1 MKTVARISPQTFLW
15 MCGLLVVCSILV
27 PSAGAQLHP
36 GEGAPK
42 QPAARIGGE
51 VNSNEQVTLRNS
63 LHPMAEKQF
72 DAGRMPSDTKLG
84 GITMIFSRS
93 AEQEAAVRTLMA
105 EQQNPAS
112 PLYHQWLTPD
122 QFAARFG
129 MSDADLTKVENWLEQ
144 QGFSIDRVARSKN
157 AIHFSGSV
165 RQVEQ
170 AFSTEM
176 HYYKEKGAQHFAPST
191 ELSVPASIA
200 DTVLVVQNLDDFHP
214 HSHMVPRRNARVKPS
229 FTGAGSTNASNESIF
244 FAPGDIYTAYNIQPL
259 ISASDTGAGQSITLV
274 GQSAIQTSD
283 IENFQKAAGLA
294 VKDPQQFLV
303 PNSGNSTVFAD
314 GDESESDIDLEWS
327 GAMAPGA
334 TINFVYTGNS
344 NNYSAFDSIMYA
356 IDESIGTIISSS
368 YGECETALPL
378 SALASGTNLQTGLEA
393 AFEQAAMQGQTVLA
407 AAGDAGS
414 TDCSGETGLTTAQ
427 MEALAVD
434 YPGSSANVTAMGGT
448 EINQTNSSYETVGLG
463 YWQSDPGTTNIVT
476 SVLQYIPEQVWNDDA
491 ESVADGG
498 TSLSAGGGGA
508 SALFPK
514 PSYQTGVPGIPNDGK
529 RDVPDL
535 ALYASA
541 FNPGYLLC
549 SSDPTFFEQGQ
560 EGSCTSGFQDAGT
573 GDFTAAGGT
582 SFAAPIFAGILALI
596 NQKQNYTA
604 GQGLINPTLY
614 TLASNSTTYASAF
627 HDITVGN
634 NDCLGGS
641 EFCSGTP
648 GFSAGAGYDQAS
660 GLGSVDVANLVAAW
674 PANSS
679 TAPVL
684 LPTTTTI
691 TAANSAPFVNVSDA
705 FTVTVAS
712 TSGMPAGTVNL
723 TVDGGTAIAETLA
736 SNGTFVYT
744 TSFATA
750 GSHTILAEYPS
761 NTMYAGS
768 SSSVTVNVTAVSSG
782 KGTIALASS
791 PSTLTVGQGVSGGG
805 NETLTVTP
813 ASGYTGTVVLGLN
826 TSNNTALQNLC
837 ATFANENSSGDG
849 MAVVSGTAAVTTT
862 LNLDADAA
870 DCATQAAMRA
880 TGKRPLRMMLEGR
893 ATTSSKNTGGGPGSG
908 SGSGPLPLTAAMAG
922 LLLVGFMGRGSR
934 RLRELAGLLILA
946 TVGLAVTACG
956 GVAMTADSNPPMG
969 TYTITVSG
977 QDSATSTI
985 TGSTSFTF
993 VIN

>member
-1 MKTVARISPQTFLW
+1 MKTVARISRQTFLW
-15 MCGLLVVCSILV
+15 MCGLSAVCTILV
-27 PSAGAQLHP
+27 PSAGAQLQP
-36 GEGAPK
+36 GAGAPK
-42 QPAARIGGE
+42 QPAARISGE
-51 VNSNEQVTLRNS
+51 VNSNEQATLRNS

-84 GITMIFSRS
+84 GITMIFTRS
-93 AEQEAAVRTLMA
+93 AEQETAVRTLMA

-129 MSDADLTKVENWLEQ
+129 MSDADLTKVKNWLEQ
-144 QGFSIDRVARSKN
+144 QGFSIDQVARSKN

-176 HYYKEKGAQHFAPST
+176 HYYKVQGTQHFAPST
-191 ELSVPASIA
+191 ELSVPSAIA
-200 DTVLVVQNLDDFHP
+200 NTVLVIQNLDDFHP
-214 HSHMVPRRNARVKPS
+214 HSHAVYRKNARVKPS
-229 FTGAGSTNASNESIF
+229 FTAAGSTNATNEQIF

-259 ISASDTGAGQSITLV
+259 ISASVTGAGQSITLV

-283 IENFQKAAGLA
+283 IENFQNAAGLA
-294 VKDPQQFLV
+294 VKDPTQYLV
-303 PNSGNSTVFAD
+303 PNSGNSAVSA
-314 GDESESDIDLEWS
+314 GDESESDLDLEWS

-334 TINFVYTGNS
+334 TINFVFVGNS
-344 NNYSAFDSIMYA
+344 GNYSAFDSILYA
-356 IDESIGTIISSS
+356 IDENIGTIISSS
-368 YGECETALPL
+368 YGECEAALPL
-378 SALASGTNLQTGLEA
+378 STLASGTNLQTGLEA
-393 AFEQAAMQGQTVLA
+393 AFEQAATQGQTVMA
-407 AAGDAGS
+407 AAGDDGS
-414 TDCSGETGLTTAQ
+414 TDCSGENISTAQ
-427 MEALAVD
+427 DEALAVD
-434 YPGSSANVTAMGGT
+434 YPASSANVTAMGGT
-448 EINQTNSSYETVGLG
+448 EINQTNASYETVGLG

-498 TSLSAGGGGA
+498 GLSAGGGGA

-514 PSYQTGVPGIPNDGK
+514 PSYQTGVPGIPMDGK

-541 FNPGYLLC
+541 FNPGYLFC
-549 SSDPTFFEQGQ
+549 TSDTTAFVQGQ
-560 EGSCTSGFQDAGT
+560 QSSCNSGFQDSAT

-582 SFAAPIFAGILALI
+582 SFNGPIFSGILALI

-648 GFSAGAGYDQAS
+648 GFSAGVGYDQAT
-660 GLGSVDVANLVAAW
+660 GLGSIDAANLVAAW

-691 TAANSAPFVNVSDA
+691 TAANSAPNVNVSDA
-705 FTVTVAS
+705 FTITVAS
-712 TSGMPAGTVNL
+712 TSGTPTGTVNL
-723 TVDGGTAIAETLA
+723 TVDGGTAMAETLL

-744 TSFATA
+744 TSFATV

-761 NTMYAGS
+761 NSMFAGS
-768 SSSVTVNVTAVSSG
+768 SSSVTVNVSAVSSG

-791 PSTLTVGQGVSGGG
+791 PSTLTVGQGKTGGA
-805 NETLTVTP
+805 NETLTLTP
-813 ASGYTGTVVLGLN
+813 AGGYTGTVDLTVN

-837 ATFANENSSGDG
+837 IFPPNVNSAGDG
-849 MAVVSGTAAVTTT
+849 TVVVGGTAAVTATIT
-862 LNLDADAA
+862 MDADAA

-880 TGKRPLRMMLEGR
+880 TGKRPLRMLQGG
-893 ATTSSKNTGGGPGSG
+893 ATTSSKNTG
-908 SGSGPLPLTAAMAG
+908 SGPVPLTVAMAG

-934 RLRELAGLLILA
+934 RLRGLAGLLILA

-956 GVAMTADSNPPMG
+956 GVTMTPFSNPPTG

-977 QDSATSTI
+977 QDSVTSSI
-985 TGSTSFTF
+985 TGSTSFTL

>member
-1 MKTVARISPQTFLW
+1 MKTVARISRQTFLW
-15 MCGLLVVCSILV
+15 MCGLSAVCTILV
-27 PSAGAQLHP
+27 PSAGAQLQP
-36 GEGAPK
+36 GAGAPK
-42 QPAARIGGE
+42 QPAARISGE
-51 VNSNEQVTLRNS
+51 VNSNEQATLRNS

-84 GITMIFSRS
+84 GITMIFTRS

-105 EQQNPAS
+105 GQQNPAS

-129 MSDADLTKVENWLEQ
+129 MSAADLTKVETWLEQ
-144 QGFSIDRVARSKN
+144 QGFSIDQVARSKN

-176 HYYKEKGAQHFAPST
+176 HYYKVQGTQHFAPST
-191 ELSVPASIA
+191 ELSVPSAIA
-200 DTVLVVQNLDDFHP
+200 DTVLVIQNLDDFHP
-214 HSHMVPRRNARVKPS
+214 HSHVVYRKNQRVKPS
-229 FTGAGSTNASNESIF
+229 FTAAGSTNATNEQIF
-244 FAPGDIYTAYNIQPL
+244 FAPGDIYTAYNVQPL
-259 ISASDTGAGQSITLV
+259 ISASVTGTGQSITLV

-283 IENFQKAAGLA
+283 IENFQNAAGLA

-303 PNSGNSTVFAD
+303 PNSGTAAVSP
-314 GDESESDIDLEWS
+314 GDETESDLDLEWS

-334 TINFVYTGNS
+334 TINFVFVGNS
-344 NNYSAFDSIMYA
+344 GNYSAFDSILYA
-356 IDESIGTIISSS
+356 IDENIGTIISSS
-368 YGECETALPL
+368 YGECEAALPL
-378 SALASGTNLQTGLEA
+378 STLASGTNLQTGLEA
-393 AFEQAAMQGQTVLA
+393 AFEQAATQGQTVLS
-407 AAGDAGS
+407 AAGDDGS
-414 TDCSGETGLTTAQ
+414 TDCSGEPGLTTAQ
-427 MEALAVD
+427 MEALTVD
-434 YPGSSANVTAMGGT
+434 YPASSANVTAMGGT

-498 TSLSAGGGGA
+498 TTLSAGGGGA

-514 PSYQTGVPGIPNDGK
+514 PSYQTGVPGIPMDGK

-541 FNPGYLLC
+541 FNPGYLFC
-549 SSDPTFFEQGQ
+549 TSDTTAFVQGQ
-560 EGSCTSGFQDAGT
+560 ESSCTSGFQDADT

-582 SFAAPIFAGILALI
+582 SFNGPIFSGILALI

-614 TLASNSTTYASAF
+614 TLASNSTTYASSF

-648 GFSAGAGYDQAS
+648 GFSAGVGYDQAT
-660 GLGSVDVANLVAAW
+660 GLGSIDAANLVAAW

-684 LPTTTTI
+684 LSTTTTI
-691 TAANSAPFVNVSDA
+691 TAANSTPNVNVSDS
-705 FTVTVAS
+705 FTITVAS
-712 TSGMPAGTVNL
+712 TSGTPTGTVNL
-723 TVDGGTAIAETLA
+723 TVDGGTAMAETVL

-744 TSFATA
+744 TSFATV

-761 NTMYAGS
+761 TSMFAGS
-768 SSSVTVNVTAVSSG
+768 SSSVTVTVSAVSSG

-791 PSTLTVGQGVSGGG
+791 PSTLTVGQGKTGGA

-813 ASGYTGTVVLGLN
+813 AGGYTGTVILGLN

-849 MAVVSGTAAVTTT
+849 SVVVPGTAATTTT

-880 TGKRPLRMMLEGR
+880 SGKRPLKMMLQGS
-893 ATTSSKNTGGGPGSG
+893 ATTSSKNTGSGPGSG
-908 SGSGPLPLTAAMAG
+908 LGSGPLPLTVAMAG

-934 RLRELAGLLILA
+934 RLRGLAGLLILA

-956 GVAMTADSNPPMG
+956 GVATTPDSNPPTG
-969 TYTITVSG
+969 TYTVTVSG
-977 QDSATSTI
+977 QDSVTSTI
-985 TGSTSFTF
+985 TGTTSFTF